1 MTKTLIPNSILD
13 IAFKTAKT
21 SEGAG
26 RNGCYKCAAVIFNKR
41 KVLKVGINKSK
52 THPLLDPY
60 TEYPH
65 LHAETDAIINSRGR
79 IKGASILVVRTNR
92 QGTSRGMSRPCE
104 VCTKMIRR
112 VGIKRVYW
120 YDWNGELRKENF

>member
-1 MTKTLIPNSILD
+1 MIPSSIID
-13 IAFKTAKT
+13 IAFKLAKT

-26 RNGCYKCAAVIFNKR
+26 RNGCYKCAAVIFDKR
-41 KVLKVGINKSK
+41 RVLKVGINKTK
-52 THPLLDPY
+52 THPLLDTL

-79 IKGASILVVRTNR
+79 IKGSSMLVVRTNR
-92 QGTSRGMSRPCE
+92 QGNSRGMSRPCE
-104 VCTKMIRR
+104 VCTKMIQR

-120 YDWNGELRKENF
+120 YDWNGELRKENMC